1 MLALSEARQNWFESL
16 DVRAQGIGLFSLVG
30 LALLFDDPKFN
41 FLFFLII
48 VSVALLA
55 QLSLTKVRQ
64 TLAPLLPLMFLIV
77 VFASFSSGNL
87 NFQQEQSRTV
97 LIEVWPAVHW
107 KITVGGL
114 FRGITY
120 LLRMVIMILA
130 TMIFMK
136 NTSLE
141 KLTQLMQKLKV
152 PTQFSFMVITAIRFI
167 PVLNRKRSLILEA
180 QKARGA
186 HIPEKGAGVS
196 IRTFLPLVI
205 PLFAGSIQIA
215 NTLSM
220 AMMSRG
226 FGFAQYR
233 THSGELRLRPMDWN
247 VIGIGVILLCLG
259 FYLRFALKMGK
270 L

>member
-1 MLALSEARQNWFESL
+1 MLALSETRQNFFQSL
-16 DVRAQGIGLFSLVG
+16 DVRAQGIGLFSVVG
-30 LALLFDDPKFN
+30 LAFLFDDPRFN
-41 FLFFLII
+41 FIIFLII
-48 VSVALLA
+48 VGAALLA
-55 QLSLTKVRQ
+55 RLSLTNVCQ
-64 TLAPLLPLMFLIV
+64 TLTPLLPLMILIV
-77 VFASFSSGNL
+77 VFASFSSGNF
-87 NFQQEQSRTV
+87 NFQQEQSRIV
-97 LIEVWPAVHW
+97 LVEVWPAFHW

-120 LLRMVIMILA
+120 LLRMMIMILS

-152 PTQFSFMVITAIRFI
+152 PTQFSFMIITAIRFI

-186 HIPEKGAGVS
+186 HIPDKGAWVS

-233 THSGELRLRPMDWN
+233 THSGELRLRTLDWSA
-247 VIGIGVILLCLG
+247 IGLGIILGCLG
-259 FYLRFALKMGK
+259 FYLRFALKLGK